1 MDKELIKLLRS
12 VKDNPSL
19 GGGFDARSSWQ
30 RFARTNGFDQNTVP
44 GRYHIG
50 DHLTYMLWQ
59 ISHVLLKPVA
69 ATVAVFFFAISG
81 WLSVGNA
88 SAHALPGDTFYPIKI
103 GMEKAQLALA
113 FTSQQ
118 RANLKV
124 EFASRRLE
132 EMVQIA
138 SLVEHRQPAEVQLA
152 VNRFKD
158 EVTNIQEELQVEEA
172 SDSQTELAKTV
183 GRKVNVYS
191 STVASTNSELPD
203 EVLVEVEDLLE
214 ETKDQVVEVIITAH
228 EQEKDEESAYE
239 LDVALQVEI
248 ASIQSVYG
256 TESEVAVETAQALRV
271 EGSYRRAFQVL
282 KDFSYNQEILL
293 TEETEET
300 TETIQ
305 TDTEATTEQT
315 EEIQPVQD

>member
-1 MDKELIKLLRS
+1 MDQIDRRIIKSFKQLKNEPVFGSNLDVQKIHQKALR
-12 VKDNPSL
+12 
-19 GGGFDARSSWQ
+19 Q
-30 RFARTNGFDQNTVP
+30 NGFGFQKEPHYSWRDYAEFYVYELT
-44 GRYHIG
+44 H
-50 DHLTYMLWQ
+50 HLMRPL
-59 ISHVLLKPVA
+59 SA
-69 ATVAVFFFAISG
+69 GFAVFFFAISG
-81 WLSVGNA
+81 WLSVANV
-88 SAHALPGDTFYPIKI
+88 SAHALPGDTFYPVKI
-103 GMEKAQLALA
+103 GMEKAQFALA

-138 SLVEHRQPAEVQLA
+138 SLVEHRQIAEVQLA

-191 STVASTNSELPD
+191 STVASTTSELPD
-203 EVLVEVEDLLE
+203 EVLGEVEDLLE

-228 EQEKDEESAYE
+228 EQEQDEESAYE
-239 LDVALQVEI
+239 LDAALQTEI
-248 ASIQSVYG
+248 DSIKWQYG
-256 TESEVAVETAQALRV
+256 TDSDVAVETAQALRT

-282 KDFSYNQEILL
+282 KDFVYTQKIMLKEI
-293 TEETEET
+293 EEMLH
-300 TETIQ
+300 
-305 TDTEATTEQT
+305 TD
-315 EEIQPVQD
+315 